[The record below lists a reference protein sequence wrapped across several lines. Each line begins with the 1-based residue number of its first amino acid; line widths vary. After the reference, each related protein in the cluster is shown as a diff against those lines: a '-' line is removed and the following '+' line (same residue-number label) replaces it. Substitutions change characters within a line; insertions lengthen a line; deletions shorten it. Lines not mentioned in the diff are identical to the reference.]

1 MMWVVVALSS
11 LSLMIS
17 ILSARW
23 AREAA
28 RLTLKLIVL
37 WGKSPID
44 RPLPILCAN
53 HLIPFDSCRRCNPKS
68 KGLTP

>member
-1 MMWVVVALSS
+1 MIWVAVALSS

-17 ILSARW
+17 IQSLKWS
-23 AREAA
+23 REAA

-53 HLIPFDSCRRCNPKS
+53 HLIAFDSYHRCNPKARE
-68 KGLTP
+68 PC